1 MGVFSAGAQ
10 LAYLTHNRTFVA
22 SHMAEVDQEVAT
34 SLFSKTNGFSQSD
47 SSQLDSKRQ
56 RKLNRMKAARE
67 ALGKE
72 KTNNFMVIK
81 DCQQK
86 DEIKEIKPQHYCRTV
101 SGLPVKSCV
110 HLGGL
115 SGVCLAW

>member
-1 MGVFSAGAQ
+1 MQYLYFMHFNNVTFLLCHAGAQ

-34 SLFSKTNGFSQSD
+34 ALFSKTNGFSQSD

-81 DCQQK
+81 GSK
-86 DEIKEIKPQHYCRTV
+86 YWI
-101 SGLPVKSCV
+101 
-110 HLGGL
+110 
-115 SGVCLAW
+115 